1 MTGAVSGTLGFSTI
15 ENGRHI
21 VVGRDELV
29 SDAFWRKLRAEWGQ
43 SGSQPNVAVVIS
55 TETFASRHA
64 WMPSACRQFNV
75 TVELD
80 DAAKAVISRGRVDR
94 DRLREIRASEPA
106 GDVQDAEARL
116 SQTRFVR
123 ELRDFQ
129 IRDLAKLLALD
140 HGANFSVPG
149 AGKTTVE
156 LAVYEAERAAGRVM
170 QLLVVAPLSAFDAWR
185 EDAKRCLVSPPDI
198 HRYAGGRIPTTTEI
212 LLVNYQRL
220 SGSYETIARWVQQLP
235 TLVVLDEAHRMKRGR
250 DGEWGTACLDLA
262 FLAERRDVLTGT
274 PAPQHPSDLVAI
286 LDFVW
291 PGQALRVL
299 PAEALVAQPT
309 PTAVAKVSPAIAP
322 LFVRTTKVE
331 LDLREPVKHV
341 IVVPLESLHREIY
354 DALRARLSTLLVT
367 QRERV
372 ELSSWGDI
380 IMYML
385 EAATNPTLLPAGSSS
400 NDPVEF
406 RHPPLLIPDDSSLHG
421 LIAEYASYET
431 PSKFIQLAALIDTL
445 SRKERKVLIWS
456 NFVRNL
462 ETLERMLAIHH
473 PAVIHGGIP
482 SEISQPTA
490 PRRREDE
497 LERFRSDPACR
508 VLLANPAAMG
518 EGISLHQVCNDAVY
532 LERTFNAGQYLQSV
546 DRIHR
551 LGLERSV
558 ETNIWFLVSD
568 DTIDQ
573 AVAARIESKAR
584 NLGVMLDDAGIV
596 TMALPDEEDVGD
608 PIDVGDAGDV
618 AALFAHLRGSRDGG

>member
-1 MTGAVSGTLGFSTI
+1 VSGTLSFRTV
-15 ENGRHI
+15 EHGRHI
-21 VVGRDELV
+21 EVSRDELI
-29 SDAFWRKLRAEWGQ
+29 SDAFWRKVRAEWGQ
-43 SGSQPNVAVVIS
+43 SGRQPNVAVLIS

-64 WMPSACRQFNV
+64 WLPGACRQFEV
-75 TVELD
+75 DVKLD
-80 DAAKAVISRGRVDR
+80 AVAQAVISRGRADR
-94 DRLREIRASEPA
+94 DRLREIRASAPA
-106 GDVQDAEARL
+106 GDLQDAKDRL
-116 SQTRFVR
+116 SPTRFVR

-129 IRDLAKLLALD
+129 VRDLAKLLTLD

-170 QLLVVAPLSAFDAWR
+170 QMLVVAPLSAFDAWR
-185 EDAKRCLVSPPDI
+185 EDAGRCLSPPPEI
-198 HRYAGGRIPTTTEI
+198 HRYVGDRIPPDTEI

-220 SGSYETIARWVQQLP
+220 PGSYEAIARWVQQRP

-299 PAEALVAQPT
+299 PADALVAQPT
-309 PTAVAKVSPAIAP
+309 PAAVAGVSPAIAP
-322 LFVRTTKVE
+322 LFVRTTKAE
-331 LDLREPVKHV
+331 LDLPEPVKHV
-341 IVVPLESLHREIY
+341 IAVPMERLHREIY
-354 DALRARLSTLLVT
+354 DALRARLSTLLTT
-367 QRERV
+367 QRDRV

-385 EAATNPTLLPAGSSS
+385 EAATNPALLPAGSSS

-406 RHPPLLIPDDSSLHG
+406 RHPPLAIPEDSPLRG

-431 PSKFIQLAALIDTL
+431 PSKFVQLAALIETL
-445 SRKERKVLIWS
+445 SREDRKVLVWS
-456 NFVRNL
+456 NFIRNL
-462 ETLERMLAIHH
+462 ETLERMLAIHE
-473 PAVIHGGIP
+473 PAVVHGGIP
-482 SEISQPTA
+482 SEISQPNA
-490 PRRREDE
+490 PRRRESE
-497 LERFRSDPACR
+497 LERFRTDPACR

-518 EGISLHQVCNDAVY
+518 EGVSLHKVCHDAVY

-551 LGLERSV
+551 LGLDRSF
-558 ETNIWFLVSD
+558 ETNIWFLVSE

-584 NLGVMLDDAGIV
+584 NLGVMLDDASIA

-618 AALFAHLRGSRDGG
+618 AALFAHLRGSGDGG